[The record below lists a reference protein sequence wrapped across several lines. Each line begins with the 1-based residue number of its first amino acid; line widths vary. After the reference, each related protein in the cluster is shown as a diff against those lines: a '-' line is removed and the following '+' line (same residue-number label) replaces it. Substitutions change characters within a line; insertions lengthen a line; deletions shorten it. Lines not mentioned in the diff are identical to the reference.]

1 MEEQS
6 AFEEF
11 DVKSNFVRRRSLL
24 PVWIKIFTWFFL
36 IGGAIA
42 VLILI
47 CGSFLTNIS
56 LSLYGLETTE
66 PYSLTGIFISSLFFF
81 KGIVSYGLWF
91 EEDWA
96 IKVAKIDA
104 ILGFIIR
111 GIVMIV
117 LPFFTKHFM
126 LRFELAVLIPYFLK
140 LQKIEQNW
148 KRI

>member
-11 DVKSNFVRRRSLL
+11 DIKSNFARRRSLL
-24 PVWIKIFTWFFL
+24 PIWIKIFIWLFFFTGI
-36 IGGAIA
+36 IG
-42 VLILI
+42 VVILAFGFFI
-47 CGSFLTNIS
+47 KNTE

-66 PYSLTGIFISSLFFF
+66 PYSLTGLLISFLFIF

-104 ILGFIIR
+104 ILGFIIC
-111 GIVMIV
+111 GIAMVG
-117 LPFFTKHFM
+117 LPFFTKHFT
-126 LRFELAVLIPYFLK
+126 LRFEIAVLIPYFLK

>member
-47 CGSFLTNIS
+47 FGSFLTNIS

-66 PYSLTGIFISSLFFF
+66 PYSLTGIFISSLFVF

-104 ILGFIIR
+104 ILGFIIC

-140 LQKIEQNW
+140 LKKIEQNW